1 MALYACEAAE
11 VQAAPIRLPMRHV
24 IETVEPRI
32 HFVLVCGANSSPPI
46 SIFQPDIL
54 VARLDL
60 AARNLINDAA

>member
-1 MALYACEAAE
+1 MAVYLCEAAE
-11 VQAAPIRLPMRHV
+11 MQAAPIRHV

-32 HFVLVCGANSSPPI
+32 HFALVCGANSSPPI

-54 VARLDL
+54 FARLDP